1 MMTQPR
7 MMDTSAPAPTV
18 TDSSFCM
25 EYCMECGPPFLET
38 KGIPQRPVGWGTRW
52 ACSRKQ
58 GINIIFTNDYIRFRA
73 MLNVASTH
81 LSHGKNSA

>member
-1 MMTQPR
+1 MTQPR
-7 MMDTSAPAPTV
+7 MMDTSAPVPTV

-25 EYCMECGPPFLET
+25 EYCMECGPPFLKRKESRNAPLD
-38 KGIPQRPVGWGTRW
+38 GGHAG

-73 MLNVASTH
+73 MLNVSSTH
-81 LSHGKNSA
+81 FSHWKNSA